1 MRLYSFFRS
10 SASYRVRIGLNLKGL
25 TTDYVPIN
33 LRKGDGEQY
42 ETGYRTVN
50 AQALV
55 PSLEDGPRVLTQ
67 SLAILEYLDE
77 THPTPPLLPRTPGER
92 ARVRSLALAVACE
105 IHPVNNTRVV
115 AYLKNKLGLS
125 QEAQDEW
132 YRHWIVTGLTALE
145 TRLSTEPET
154 GRFCHGDTPGLAD
167 CVLIPQLYN
176 ARRVHK
182 DLSDYPTLARI
193 EKACLSLEAFQQ
205 AAPEKQPDAV

>member
-25 TTDYVPIN
+25 TAEYVPIN
-33 LRKGDGEQY
+33 LRADVNYKEA
-42 ETGYRTVN
+42 YRKVN

-55 PSLEDGPRVLTQ
+55 PSLEDGGQVLNQ
-67 SLAILEYLDE
+67 SLAILEYLEE
-77 THPTPPLLPRTPGER
+77 THPKPPLLPGTPVER

-105 IHPVNNTRVV
+105 IHPLNNTRVL
-115 AYLKNKLGLS
+115 AYLKNRCKLDQAG
-125 QEAQDEW
+125 QDEW
-132 YRHWIVTGLTALE
+132 YRHWIVLGLTALE
-145 TRLSTEPET
+145 TRLSTERET

-167 CVLIPQLYN
+167 CLLIPQLYN

-193 EKACLSLEAFQQ
+193 EEACLALDAFQR
-205 AAPEKQPDAV
+205 AAPEKQPDTV